1 MTKREVIEL
10 LSKFDD
16 NDEVLIPWEEDDG
29 QMVHKPF
36 TDIVEDANGNALII

>member
-1 MTKREVIEL
+1 MKKAKVIEL

-16 NDEVLIPWEEDDG
+16 NAEVLIPWVEDDG
-29 QMVHKPF
+29 RMVHKPF